1 MFKAYSQNI
10 RYFLLLIILW
20 LISFL
25 AINYY
30 VVEFWR
36 AKILDLN
43 NLEKNKVGL
52 VLWASVKSNW
62 EPSDILA
69 DRLKTSY
76 EAYKLW
82 KISKII
88 VSGDNRKINYNEPE
102 NMKNYLLKL
111 WVKSEDIYPDYA
123 GFDTYDSMYRA
134 REIFSVEKMVVFT
147 QKYHLYRALYI
158 ANKLWI
164 NSVWVISDKHIYL
177 WIIRYKTREIL
188 ARIKAFLEVE
198 IFKTNPKFLGDKI
211 EIK

>member
-1 MFKAYSQNI
+1 MFKNFGQNI
-10 RYFLLLIILW
+10 RYLLLLIILW

-30 VVEFWR
+30 IVEFWKD
-36 AKILDLN
+36 KIVDLN
-43 NLEKNKVGL
+43 NLENIKIWL
-52 VLWASVKSNW
+52 VLWASIKPNW

-76 EAYKLW
+76 NAYNLW

-88 VSGDNRKINYNEPE
+88 VSGDNRKLNYNEPD
-102 NMKNYLLKL
+102 NMKRYLIKL
-111 WVKSEDIYPDYA
+111 WVKSSDIYADYA
-123 GFDTYDSMYRA
+123 GFDTYDSIYRA
-134 REIFSVEKMVVFT
+134 KEIFSVQKMIIFT
-147 QKYHLYRALYI
+147 QEYHLYRALYI

-164 NSVWVISDKHIYL
+164 ESVWVISDRQKYL

-198 IFKTNPKFLGDKI
+198 IFKSNPKFLGDKI